1 MCRATTG
8 DRPRKQ
14 SRLSQIH
21 RSSSAA
27 YPVADFEAMAT
38 RGVFLFS
45 RRVLGRMG
53 SSPDCLAATWC
64 SDILDAIAK
73 NSATDPPSRL
83 WGGSS
88 AVRAI
93 AL

>member
-14 SRLSQIH
+14 SRLSRIH

-45 RRVLGRMG
+45 RRVLGRVG
-53 SSPDCLAATWC
+53 SSPDCLAVAWC
-64 SDILDAIAK
+64 NDILDAVVK
-73 NSATDPPSRL
+73 EQRTPSRL
-83 WGGSS
+83 WSGS
-88 AVRAI
+88 
-93 AL
+93 